1 MKKKLL
7 TRRKNAREKRKI
19 KFSKIEST
27 MSTNM
32 LFQVNVPFLYL
43 LKTSGLQRGNIA
55 WSELKSYISLQRL
68 LDTNQQDT
76 LNGNFL

>member
-7 TRRKNAREKRKI
+7 IRRKNAREKRKI

-27 MSTNM
+27 MSINL

>member
-7 TRRKNAREKRKI
+7 IRRKNAREKRKI

-27 MSTNM
+27 MSTNL

>member
-7 TRRKNAREKRKI
+7 IRRKNAREKRKI

-27 MSTNM
+27 MSTNL

-76 LNGNFL
+76 LSGNFL

>member
-7 TRRKNAREKRKI
+7 IRRKNAREKRKI

-27 MSTNM
+27 MSTNL
-32 LFQVNVPFLYL
+32 LFQVNVLFLYL

-55 WSELKSYISLQRL
+55 
-68 LDTNQQDT
+68 
-76 LNGNFL
+76 

>member
-7 TRRKNAREKRKI
+7 IRRKNAREKRKI

-27 MSTNM
+27 MSTNL
-32 LFQVNVPFLYL
+32 LFQVNVLFLYL

>member
-7 TRRKNAREKRKI
+7 IRRKNAREKRKI

-27 MSTNM
+27 MSTNL

-55 WSELKSYISLQRL
+55 WSELKSYISLRRL